1 MTPQSESNDQ
11 GMTLIESVLGC
22 SRDEAQRI
30 QEVLGEQNIT
40 TVDQAV
46 VVGEQGTGRW
56 IEVQADGSGYWLFV
70 TSRNFLETIRRDSQ
84 DGETI
89 YQVYY

>member
-11 GMTLIESVLGC
+11 ELALVEAVLGC

-30 QEVLGEQNIT
+30 REVLTEQNIP

-46 VVGEQGTGRW
+46 IVGEQGTGRW
-56 IEVQADGSGYWLFV
+56 VEVQADGSGFWLFV